1 MAIKTHESGAQ
12 VIRASSVIHWGEIL
26 ARQRSR
32 QVHCFS
38 FNSDEV
44 MGLLV
49 LGSWKLRN
57 QSENLATTQRKHE
70 PALHSVFS

>member
-49 LGSWKLRN
+49 LGSWKL
-57 QSENLATTQRKHE
+57 
-70 PALHSVFS
+70 

>member
-1 MAIKTHESGAQ
+1 MSTKVLYFFFLMFFFLGLIYLMAIKTHESGAQ

-49 LGSWKLRN
+49 LGSWKL
-57 QSENLATTQRKHE
+57 
-70 PALHSVFS
+70 

>member
-1 MAIKTHESGAQ
+1 MLYFFFLMFFFLGLVYLMAIKTHESGAQ

-49 LGSWKLRN
+49 LGS
-57 QSENLATTQRKHE
+57 
-70 PALHSVFS
+70 